1 MPLLVWYWVLQ
12 KKSNMHMSK
21 GLRQRRA
28 EDNVQG
34 QSAMWR
40 INVRYAM
47 NRLWAMML
55 KEFLQMRRDKTTLGM
70 MIGLPMIQLI
80 LFGFAINLNPRHL
93 PTAVVGNEKG
103 QLTRRI
109 LVGMQNSSYFNF
121 VSPPVSEAKAAHLLK
136 TGKVQFVVNIPPG
149 FERELIKGAA
159 PRLLLQADATDPAA
173 TSRAVSVFMDI
184 AGFILHEELTGSLD
198 FLRNDV
204 TPYLP
209 LVHAV
214 YNPLAIT
221 AYNIV
226 PGLLGVV
233 LTMTLVMITALA
245 ITREY
250 ERGTME
256 NLLATPL
263 KPLEVMLG
271 KILPYVI
278 VGYVQIILILLMA
291 RFVFG
296 VPMQG
301 SVILLLLLCLPFI
314 AANLSVGL
322 TFSTLASNQLQAVQS
337 AMFFFLPSILLS
349 GFMFP
354 FRGMP
359 TWAQYLGNM
368 LPLTHF
374 LVIVR
379 GILLKG
385 SGFLDVWQ
393 EVLPILG
400 FMLVVMVIALKRYRN
415 TLD

>member
-1 MPLLVWYWVLQ
+1 MKRWRTMFKTLSQWSRSFSV
-12 KKSNMHMSK
+12 
-21 GLRQRRA
+21 A
-28 EDNVQG
+28 ERFTKTQDMMLG
-34 QSAMWR
+34 QAKV
-40 INVRYAM
+40 INGPGS
-47 NRLWAMML
+47 RLWAVMI
-55 KEFLQMRRDKTTLGM
+55 KEFIQMRRDKTTLGM
-70 MIGLPMIQLI
+70 MIGIPLIQLI

-93 PTAVVGNEKG
+93 PTAIVGDEHSVFS
-103 QLTRRI
+103 RRI
-109 LVGMQNSSYFNF
+109 LTSMQNSTYFRF
-121 VSPPVSEAKAAHLLK
+121 ISPASTEADANYLLK
-136 TGKVQFVVNIPPG
+136 TGQVQFVVNFPPN
-149 FERELIKGAA
+149 FERDLVKGLK
-159 PRLLLQADATDPAA
+159 PRVLLQADATDPAA
-173 TSRAVSVFMDI
+173 TSRAVSVFTDL
-184 AGFILHEELTGSLD
+184 ASLSLVD
-198 FLRNDV
+198 DLNGPLASLNPEKP
-204 TPYLP
+204 PYIP

-233 LTMTLVMITALA
+233 LTMTLVIITALA

-250 ERGTME
+250 ELGTME

-263 KPLEVMLG
+263 KPMEVMVG
-271 KILPYVI
+271 KILPYII
-278 VGYVQIILILLMA
+278 VGYAQILLILFMA
-291 RFVFG
+291 RYIFG
-296 VPMQG
+296 VPMEG
-301 SVILLLLLCLPFI
+301 SIVLLLLLCLPYI
-314 AANLSVGL
+314 AANLSMGL

-359 TWAQYLGNM
+359 EWAQFIGNL

-385 SGFLDVWQ
+385 NGFFDVWR
-393 EVLPILG
+393 EVVPILG
-400 FMLVVMVIALKRYRN
+400 FMTVVMFIGFKRYRK

>member
-1 MPLLVWYWVLQ
+1 MISLFSTMQFRARHARSRL
-12 KKSNMHMSK
+12 KSYLALTAL
-21 GLRQRRA
+21 G
-28 EDNVQG
+28 
-34 QSAMWR
+34 
-40 INVRYAM
+40 
-47 NRLWAMML
+47 RLWAMMT
-55 KEFLQMRRDKTTLGM
+55 KEFIQMRRDKTTLGM
-70 MIGLPMIQLI
+70 MIGIPLIQLT
-80 LFGFAINLNPRHL
+80 LFGFAINLNPRYL
-93 PTAVVGNEKG
+93 PSAIVGDPHSQFSRRIVVGLEHSGYFQFLSPAITEQEASHLMKVGKIQFIVNFPARFD
-103 QLTRRI
+103 TD
-109 LVGMQNSSYFNF
+109 LVRG
-121 VSPPVSEAKAAHLLK
+121 AHPK
-136 TGKVQFVVNIPPG
+136 
-149 FERELIKGAA
+149 
-159 PRLLLQADATDPAA
+159 LLLEADASDPSA
-173 TSRAVSVFMDI
+173 TSRAVSVFTDLAATVLHDELSGSLHKI
-184 AGFILHEELTGSLD
+184 AGKLP
-198 FLRNDV
+198 
-204 TPYLP
+204 PYIP
-209 LVHAV
+209 FVHAK

-233 LTMTLVMITALA
+233 LTMTLVIITALA

-250 ERGTME
+250 ECGTME

-271 KILPYVI
+271 KIFPYI
-278 VGYVQIILILLMA
+278 IIGYVQIALILTMA
-291 RFVFG
+291 KFVFG

-301 SVILLLLLCLPFI
+301 SILLLLILCLPYI

-359 TWAQYLGNM
+359 LWAQYLGNV

-385 SGFLDVWQ
+385 AGFFDIWR
-393 EVLPILG
+393 EVIPIIG
-400 FMLVVMVIALKRYRN
+400 FMLVVMIIAFKRYRK

>member
-1 MPLLVWYWVLQ
+1 MMLL
-12 KKSNMHMSK
+12 
-21 GLRQRRA
+21 LRQLQLRA
-28 EDNVQG
+28 
-34 QSAMWR
+34 R
-40 INVRYAM
+40 IEKSRFKTYFSSGAAS
-47 NRLWAMML
+47 RLWAMMS
-55 KEFLQMRRDKTTLGM
+55 KEFIQMRRDRTTLGM
-70 MIGLPMIQLI
+70 MIGIPLIQLT

-93 PTAVVGNEKG
+93 PTAIVGDNYS

-109 LVGMQNSSYFNF
+109 LVGMENSSYFQF
-121 VSPPVSEAKAAHLLK
+121 LYPSVSEEQADHLMK
-136 TGKVQFVVNIPPG
+136 IGKVQFVLNFPTG
-149 FERELIKGAA
+149 FDHDVIRGHHPKV
-159 PRLLLQADATDPAA
+159 LLEADASDPAA
-173 TSRAVSVFMDI
+173 TSRAVSVFTDL
-184 AGFILHEELTGSLD
+184 AGMVLNEELVGPLDSLVGK
-198 FLRNDV
+198 LP
-204 TPYLP
+204 PYIP
-209 LVHAV
+209 LVHAK

-233 LTMTLVMITALA
+233 LTMTLVIITALA

-271 KILPYVI
+271 KLFPYII
-278 VGYVQIILILLMA
+278 VGYAQVILILCMA

-296 VPMQG
+296 VPMHG
-301 SVILLLLLCLPFI
+301 SILLLLILCLPYI

-359 TWAQYLGNM
+359 IWAQYLGSV

-385 SGFLDVWQ
+385 SGLLDVWR
-393 EVLPILG
+393 EVIPIIL
-400 FMLVVMVIALKRYRN
+400 FMIVVMTIAFKRYRN